1 ALYSAANRRSALLSA
16 SSPAVL
22 SSALQ
27 HPFWGDASSF
37 SRCEAAFLKTQTK
50 PDPTERPPTN
60 NQAQLK
66 WGPDYLILL
75 RLSWATFRQ
84 LQIFFCGNLRIG
96 LSKSYVCAP
105 REEEYDGRFSRRS
118 RFRTSALPAHLRTM
132 LARIAD
138 HPVAQRS
145 AQLRR
150 ADAGFA
156 WWEAT
161 QTDREEKDNPKN
173 PEEFLVLVSGQT
185 YACLN
190 RETALSYRHM
200 SDLREQINSLS
211 PAEKAELLDTV
222 WESLEA
228 DAVSLTDAQR
238 AELDY
243 RIARHEQNPSDVIP
257 WQQVRAGLFKK
268 P

>member
-1 ALYSAANRRSALLSA
+1 
-16 SSPAVL
+16 
-22 SSALQ
+22 
-27 HPFWGDASSF
+27 
-37 SRCEAAFLKTQTK
+37 
-50 PDPTERPPTN
+50 
-60 NQAQLK
+60 
-66 WGPDYLILL
+66 
-75 RLSWATFRQ
+75 
-84 LQIFFCGNLRIG
+84 
-96 LSKSYVCAP
+96 
-105 REEEYDGRFSRRS
+105 
-118 RFRTSALPAHLRTM
+118 M

-150 ADAGFA
+150 ANAGFT
-156 WWEAT
+156 WREAT
-161 QTDREEKDNPKN
+161 QTKDNPKN
-173 PEEFLVLVSGQT
+173 PEGFLSGQT

-211 PAEKAELLDTV
+211 PAEKAELLDKV